1 MFENTNN
8 HMINN
13 IFDGRFNIKI
23 PPRIQGA
30 TCVQHRYGVSDIRI
44 LEIFY
49 ICMCYKCMFHKY
61 APYVCPTY
69 VYVVENSSS
78 IS

>member
-30 TCVQHRYGVSDIRI
+30 TCVQHRYGVSDI
-44 LEIFY
+44 
-49 ICMCYKCMFHKY
+49 
-61 APYVCPTY
+61 
-69 VYVVENSSS
+69 
-78 IS
+78 